1 MWDAAQFSVGVTQ
14 TLRIP
19 PDISIVCHPRA
30 FKVAHEAQIVDPE
43 QRAEFQRFV
52 SFCSSTMFLFDIGAH
67 FGVFSLAAAH
77 FGAKAI
83 AVDPSPIAT
92 RMMARQ
98 VVLNGWS
105 KSIQVVQAAV
115 SDTNGTVDM
124 LSSGVFSD
132 GYFKVVKERSRK
144 ELTQAHAITIDQMT
158 SKFGAPTH
166 IKIDVEGQEA
176 AVLRGG
182 VDTLSQFSPVLFI
195 ELHNEMIISQG
206 GDPNAAFNEVVALGY
221 STFSLDGAPIKR
233 TAIFEKPIIRIV
245 ASRKGEASLPH
256 LDYAACEAGRT
267 DSQLRNNIPRQ

>member
-1 MWDAAQFSVGVTQ
+1 
-14 TLRIP
+14 
-19 PDISIVCHPRA
+19 
-30 FKVAHEAQIVDPE
+30 
-43 QRAEFQRFV
+43 
-52 SFCSSTMFLFDIGAH
+52 
-67 FGVFSLAAAH
+67 VFSLAAAH

-92 RMMARQ
+92 RMIARQ
-98 VVLNGWS
+98 VVLNRWS

-124 LSSGVFSD
+124 LSTGVFSD
-132 GYFKVVKERSRK
+132 GYFKVVKGRSLK
-144 ELTQAHAITIDQMT
+144 ELTQTHAITIDQMT

-182 VDTLSQFSPVLFI
+182 RDTLRQFSPVLFI
-195 ELHNEMIISQG
+195 ELHNEMIVSQG
-206 GDPNAAFNEVVALGY
+206 GDPNAALNEVVTLGY

-245 ASRKGEASLPH
+245 ASRERAASLP
-256 LDYAACEAGRT
+256 R
-267 DSQLRNNIPRQ
+267 